1 MDVRRARKRGIVP
14 RLRRASIV
22 RAAAQQESSIM
33 RSSHFRKLVTL
44 VVLAATLSISASAF
58 ADDKKGPGYQES
70 KDESGQ
76 VVKFTDDPLG
86 ASGLDPNIPMIGL
99 RKPGQ
104 RSQLMRPRVNFV
116 TELRRSVEAL

>member
-1 MDVRRARKRGIVP
+1 
-14 RLRRASIV
+14 
-22 RAAAQQESSIM
+22 M
-33 RSSHFRKLVTL
+33 RSSRFRKLVAF
-44 VVLAATLSISASAF
+44 VVFAATLSISASAL
-58 ADDKKGPGYQES
+58 ADDKRAPGYTES
-70 KDESGQ
+70 KDEAGQ

-86 ASGLDPNIPMIGL
+86 ASGLDANIPMIGL